1 MTVYPNYSGNYN
13 GFRHIIAGNNNP
25 VNSCQ
30 TRKLKKYVIRR
41 KNKRIKS

>member
-30 TRKLKKYVIRR
+30 TRKLKKYVINVNS
-41 KNKRIKS
+41 K